1 MTYDALDEGVSG
13 STVESQWLGLK
24 RTIMSSVKKHIP
36 TRSISCR
43 KRLPWI
49 SNSVMNLMRQRDR
62 AYKAAKRRDSPGLWD
77 RYRSLRNKVVGALR
91 EAKRDFLCSL
101 SGKVRDSTQLWAAYR
116 SISSSSSRVPTTLAD
131 GNTYATS
138 TLAHANLLNNRF
150 SSFFTPASSAQAPCF
165 CPAPGIPSLS
175 RIECGSEVMAV
186 LASLRAKKAC
196 GPDGITATILK
207 KCVPSIAD
215 ALAEVFNL
223 PCRGQA
229 SIGVEG
235 VPHCPCL

>member
-1 MTYDALDEGVSG
+1 
-13 STVESQWLGLK
+13 
-24 RTIMSSVKKHIP
+24 MSSVKKHIP

-43 KRLPWI
+43 KHLPLI
-49 SNSVMNLMRQRDR
+49 SNSVMNLMGRRDR
-62 AYKAAKRRDSPGLWD
+62 VYKVAKRRDSPGLWD

-91 EAKRDFLCSL
+91 EAKHDFLCSL

-116 SISSSSSRVPTTLAD
+116 SISSSSSRVPTRVPTTLAD

-175 RIECGSEVMAV
+175 RIECSGFEVMAV
-186 LASLRAKKAC
+186 LASLRPRKPV
-196 GPDGITATILK
+196 GLTGSRL
-207 KCVPSIAD
+207 PS
-215 ALAEVFNL
+215 
-223 PCRGQA
+223 
-229 SIGVEG
+229 
-235 VPHCPCL
+235 